1 MISTSTQLNF
11 RQILLAMLGLSFV
24 LIMVALDQTIIGTAL
39 PTIVA
44 ELNGFELYAWV
55 GTSYLLTSVI
65 ALPIFGKLGDD
76 HGRKNFVIVSIVI
89 FTLASVLCGFSQNM
103 MQLVIAR
110 AIQGIGGG
118 MIVATTFASVPDL
131 FPDSRQRIR
140 WQVIFSTA
148 YGLAS
153 AVGPYLGGYL
163 TEYWGWRWVFFVNVP
178 VGVVSLFFVWQ
189 HLPKI
194 RHSDHI
200 ASQLDWQG
208 SILLTIML
216 GSLQVF
222 LEWLPLNKPII
233 ILASLGLITIMS
245 LATLIW
251 WEKKSKNPIIP
262 LEMFKHPNLLPLFI
276 LSLLM
281 GFSMFAVMYYAPLM
295 FQGGF
300 HLSPNKAGIL
310 ITPLAV
316 SITVGSIVNGRLIS
330 RLPNP
335 RIALYLGISLFL
347 ANIIFLTQ
355 TNIETSRNLIL
366 VMMAIGGLGLG
377 FVLPNIILL
386 GQASA
391 PRTQLGSSTAML
403 QSMRMIGNMLGAA
416 LIGVFITH
424 AYAHQIHE
432 LIDVPEKNQWGFW
445 LLDPQILVSSTMY
458 EKFISATQGTGEN
471 GLNLINYAREV
482 LVKVI
487 HLSQWIVVITT
498 LLAMA
503 LVKLIPNIKL
513 HKKN

>member
-316 SITVGSIVNGRLIS
+316 LITVGSIVNGRLIS
-330 RLPNP
+330 R
-335 RIALYLGISLFL
+335 
-347 ANIIFLTQ
+347 
-355 TNIETSRNLIL
+355 
-366 VMMAIGGLGLG
+366 
-377 FVLPNIILL
+377 
-386 GQASA
+386 
-391 PRTQLGSSTAML
+391 
-403 QSMRMIGNMLGAA
+403 
-416 LIGVFITH
+416 
-424 AYAHQIHE
+424 
-432 LIDVPEKNQWGFW
+432 
-445 LLDPQILVSSTMY
+445 
-458 EKFISATQGTGEN
+458 
-471 GLNLINYAREV
+471 
-482 LVKVI
+482 
-487 HLSQWIVVITT
+487 
-498 LLAMA
+498 
-503 LVKLIPNIKL
+503 
-513 HKKN
+513 

>member
-316 SITVGSIVNGRLIS
+316 LITVGSIVNGRLIS

>member
-1 MISTSTQLNF
+1 
-11 RQILLAMLGLSFV
+11 
-24 LIMVALDQTIIGTAL
+24 
-39 PTIVA
+39 
-44 ELNGFELYAWV
+44 
-55 GTSYLLTSVI
+55 
-65 ALPIFGKLGDD
+65 
-76 HGRKNFVIVSIVI
+76 
-89 FTLASVLCGFSQNM
+89 
-103 MQLVIAR
+103 
-110 AIQGIGGG
+110 
-118 MIVATTFASVPDL
+118 
-131 FPDSRQRIR
+131 
-140 WQVIFSTA
+140 
-148 YGLAS
+148 
-153 AVGPYLGGYL
+153 
-163 TEYWGWRWVFFVNVP
+163 
-178 VGVVSLFFVWQ
+178 
-189 HLPKI
+189 
-194 RHSDHI
+194 
-200 ASQLDWQG
+200 
-208 SILLTIML
+208 
-216 GSLQVF
+216 
-222 LEWLPLNKPII
+222 
-233 ILASLGLITIMS
+233 MS

-316 SITVGSIVNGRLIS
+316 LITVGSIVNGRLIS